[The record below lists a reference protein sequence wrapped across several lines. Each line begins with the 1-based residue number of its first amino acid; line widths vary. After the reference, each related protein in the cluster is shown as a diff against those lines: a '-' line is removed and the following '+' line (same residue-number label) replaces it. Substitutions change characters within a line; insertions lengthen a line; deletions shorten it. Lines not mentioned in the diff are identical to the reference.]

1 MPNLY
6 ELGGDYK
13 ALQEAMDRPD
23 VTQDEIAVL
32 ITQLDETRG
41 ELRDKVD
48 ALCRV
53 LANVKG
59 NAEKFAAEE
68 ARLAKR
74 RKSLE
79 NSQERIRNW
88 IRASMDMLDVKKI
101 STNVH
106 TVSISPGQ
114 PKVVVVD
121 ESVIPEEYVRV
132 KREIDKKAVMD
143 TYNNDGEIVPGCDII
158 NGEPRLLI
166 R

>member
-6 ELGGDYK
+6 ELGGSYK

-23 VTQDEIAVL
+23 VTQDEIGAL
-32 ITQLDETRG
+32 IAQLDETRG

-53 LANVKG
+53 LANIDG
-59 NAEKFAAEE
+59 NATKFANEE
-68 ARLAKR
+68 QRLAKR

-79 NSQERIRNW
+79 NSRERIRNW
-88 IRASMDMLDVKKI
+88 IRASMDLLDVKKI
-101 STNVH
+101 NTNVH
-106 TVSISPGQ
+106 SVTISPGQ
-114 PKVVVVD
+114 PKVVIVD
-121 ESVIPEEYVRV
+121 ESLVPEDYVRV

-143 TYNNDGEIVPGCDII
+143 AYKNDGEIVPGCDIMD
-158 NGEPRLLI
+158 GEPRLLI